1 MKLHKILDKILNLNN
16 LNKFL
21 NSILTNYKIFNI
33 ISKKNYKLNRNDF
46 EDGLYN
52 DSEEDSNIIIMF
64 KLLEKK
70 FYKII
75 KSQISKTLNYKEE
88 IKNNNSS
95 KKFILIICDNKIKI
109 DIFKVFLLFYYTNLK
124 MLNNKAYIGLD
135 FEFNTKVAALI
146 QMNFSIIDNIFNE
159 NLIFIIE
166 PEIFKN
172 NWRVFFVEYILCNK
186 NIYKILHGSD
196 SLDIPYIYSTLLKS
210 EINLILKFTRCLI
223 DTKFLCEYSYYLNDF
238 ELGKCKIYY
247 ILLKEGIISDKKFYK
262 LLKNENDMG
271 PIYDITISINKM
283 NDNLI
288 NYTLY
293 DVVYLYELVNFYK
306 KNLKDFDLINELARV
321 SLLSKRNDYQIIPAE
336 EINKINNYIFYKDNK
351 AIKLLDNFNEK
362 FKKFTEK
369 YEVINTLLK
378 VNYVKSLVVNIFKYE
393 KYFSIAKN
401 FTIFSKLKNKEEY
414 DKKIMDF
421 DKNYKLLNKFKK
433 YITIFNQFKD

>member
-33 ISKKNYKLNRNDF
+33 ICKKNYKLNRNDF
-46 EDGLYN
+46 EYGLYN
-52 DSEEDSNIIIMF
+52 DSEEDSNIVIMF

-95 KKFILIICDNKIKI
+95 KKFLLIICDNKIKV
-109 DIFKVFLLFYYTNLK
+109 DIFKVFLLFYFTNLK
-124 MLNNKAYIGLD
+124 MLNNKAYIGIDL
-135 FEFNTKVAALI
+135 EFNTKVAALI
-146 QMNFSIIDNIFNE
+146 QINFGIVDNIFNE

-172 NWRVFFVEYILCNK
+172 NWRIFFVEYILCNK

-196 SLDIPYIYSTLLKS
+196 SLDIPYIYNTLLRS

-223 DTKFLCEYSYYLNDF
+223 DTKFLCEYSYYLNNL

-247 ILLKEGIISDKKFYK
+247 ILLKEGIISDKKFNK
-262 LLKNENDMG
+262 LLKNESDMG

-293 DVVYLYELVNFYK
+293 DVVYLYELVNCYK

-321 SLLSKRNDYQIIPAE
+321 SLLSKRNDYQIIPIE
-336 EINKINNYIFYKDNK
+336 ELNKINNYIFYKDNK
-351 AIKLLDNFNEK
+351 AIKLLDNFNEI

-369 YEVINTLLK
+369 YEIINTLLK
-378 VNYVKSLVVNIFKYE
+378 VNYIKSLIVNIFKYE
-393 KYFSIAKN
+393 KYFSINKK
-401 FTIFSKLKNKEEY
+401 FTIFSKLKNKEQY
-414 DKKIMDF
+414 DKKIMNF
-421 DKNYKLLNKFKK
+421 NKNYTFLNKFKK
-433 YITIFNQFKD
+433 YITNFNQFKD